1 MRQLKQERI
10 FGFGSFDEFQNQYFN
25 RKLVAVEDLNRLK
38 NLKQARKK
46 YEMRWQG
53 PGRTQKYEELQRKR
67 RQAEIEKQ

>member
-10 FGFGSFDEFQNQYFN
+10 FGFGSFEDFQSQYFN

-46 YEMRWQG
+46 YEMRWNGQ
-53 PGRTQKYEELQRKR
+53 GRTAKFNEAQRR
-67 RQAEIEKQ
+67 RR

>member
-1 MRQLKQERI
+1 MRQLKQEKI

-53 PGRTQKYEELQRKR
+53 QGRT
-67 RQAEIEKQ
+67 